1 MADPERAHR
10 LLTELAGTGVRIAID
25 DFGTGYSSLASLRFL
40 PVHQLK
46 IDKSFVTRM
55 HEAPNDA
62 TIVRS
67 IIALG
72 HTLGLTTVAEGV
84 ETEAAMDQLQRLGC
98 DVAQGYFRSEE
109 HTSELQ
115 SLLRISYAVI
125 CL

>member
-67 IIALG
+67 IIDL
-72 HTLGLTTVAEGV
+72 
-84 ETEAAMDQLQRLGC
+84 
-98 DVAQGYFRSEE
+98 RSEE

-115 SLLRISYAVI
+115 SLMRISYAVF
-125 CL
+125 CLKKKKTQNTQK

>member
-67 IIALG
+67 IIDLG

-84 ETEAAMDQLQRLGC
+84 ET
-98 DVAQGYFRSEE
+98 RSEE
-109 HTSELQ
+109 PTSELQ
-115 SLLRISYAVI
+115 SLLRISYAVF
-125 CL
+125 CLKK

>member
-67 IIALG
+67 I
-72 HTLGLTTVAEGV
+72 
-84 ETEAAMDQLQRLGC
+84 
-98 DVAQGYFRSEE
+98 RSEE

-115 SLLRISYAVI
+115 SLMRISYAVF
-125 CL
+125 CLKKKNKHCPRNK